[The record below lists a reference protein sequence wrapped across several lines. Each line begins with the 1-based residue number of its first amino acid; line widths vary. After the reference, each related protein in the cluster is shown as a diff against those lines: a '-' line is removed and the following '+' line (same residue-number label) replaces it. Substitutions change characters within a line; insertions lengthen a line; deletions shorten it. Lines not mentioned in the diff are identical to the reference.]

1 MHCMHRQTGVGG
13 CAGMHAE
20 NSRQK
25 ARQGPH
31 EDGTMARTL
40 TADLIGHAFD
50 RMGHG
55 TEERTLSDLDDM
67 DTLARLYRPRLLR
80 FVSAQVRDDDL
91 AFTVVQDTL
100 LKAYR
105 NRAGFRGDCSIN
117 TWLTGIALNLIRDH
131 ARTQK
136 FKFWRKA
143 ESSAVDATEMQ
154 NHLRSAGSNAE
165 QALIARQQALAV
177 HDALGKLSPNQRA
190 IFTMRFIEE
199 LELREISLVMG
210 MPVSTVKTH
219 LHRATKSVRERVKGT
234 A

>member
-1 MHCMHRQTGVGG
+1 M
-13 CAGMHAE
+13 
-20 NSRQK
+20 
-25 ARQGPH
+25 
-31 EDGTMARTL
+31 
-40 TADLIGHAFD
+40 GHAAG
-50 RMGHG
+50 RIGQG
-55 TEERTLSDLDDM
+55 IEERTLSDLDDM

-105 NRAGFRGDCSIN
+105 NRTGFRGDCSIN

-136 FKFWRKA
+136 FKFWRTA
-143 ESSAVDATEMQ
+143 EASAVDSTEMQ
-154 NHLRSAGSNAE
+154 NHLRSSGSNAE
-165 QALIARQQALAV
+165 QSMIAKQQALTV
-177 HDALGKLSPNQRA
+177 HGAIKNLSPNQRA

-199 LELREISLVMG
+199 MELQEISLAMG

-219 LHRATKSVRERVKGT
+219 LHRATKSVRERVRG
-234 A
+234 AA

>member
-1 MHCMHRQTGVGG
+1 
-13 CAGMHAE
+13 
-20 NSRQK
+20 
-25 ARQGPH
+25 
-31 EDGTMARTL
+31 MAYTL
-40 TADLIGHAFD
+40 TADLIGHAA
-50 RMGHG
+50 
-55 TEERTLSDLDDM
+55 EERTLSDLDDI

-105 NRAGFRGDCSIN
+105 NRAGFRGDCSLN

-143 ESSAVDATEMQ
+143 ESAAVDATEMQ
-154 NHLRSAGSNAE
+154 NHLRSGGSNAE
-165 QALIARQQALAV
+165 QAMIASQQALSV
-177 HDALGKLSPNQRA
+177 HDAIGNLSPNQRA
-190 IFTMRFIEE
+190 VFTMRFIEE
-199 LELREISLVMG
+199 MELQEIALAMA

-219 LHRATKSVRERVKGT
+219 LHRATKIVRERVKG
-234 A
+234 AA